1 MQEYDIYLDSRD
13 RLLGSDVASATFKL
27 SHTLTNIRSV
37 YLKSMQFTNT
47 MMNIT
52 ANDNRFKVDAL
63 DGIHL
68 YVIPPGNYN
77 AASLVTMLNSM
88 MTDIFCTVT
97 LSGNVLTWGT
107 RFLISNISTTVLGLP
122 LSGPLNGTRNTILSL
137 SSLLFVSLRC
147 PSIQPAARPV
157 SCGNNPPNMV
167 SLVTV
172 PVTVEY
178 NFLQAYTAQFPSV
191 IPCRNHSLDLLTFVI
206 EDPYSRRY
214 LTDMQQWAAVVS
226 ILAD

>member
-1 MQEYDIYLDSRD
+1 
-13 RLLGSDVASATFKL
+13 
-27 SHTLTNIRSV
+27 
-37 YLKSMQFTNT
+37 
-47 MMNIT
+47 MMNISS
-52 ANDNRFKVDAL
+52 NDNHFSVQTL
-63 DGIHL
+63 TGVNL

-77 AASLVTMLNSM
+77 ASQLVTTLNNL

-107 RFLISNISTTVLGLP
+107 RFLIINISTTVLGLP
-122 LSGPLNGTRNTILSL
+122 VGPLNGTRNTILSL

-147 PSIQPAARPV
+147 PSIQPAARPI

-172 PVTVEY
+172 PVTVEF
-178 NFLQAYTAQFPSV
+178 NFLQAYTAQFPNV
-191 IPCRNHSLDLLTFVI
+191 IPCRNHSLDLLTFVVQ
-206 EDPYSRRY
+206 DPHSQRY

>member
-1 MQEYDIYLDSRD
+1 
-13 RLLGSDVASATFKL
+13 
-27 SHTLTNIRSV
+27 
-37 YLKSMQFTNT
+37 

-52 ANDNRFKVDAL
+52 ENDNRFSVQTL
-63 DGIHL
+63 TGINL

-77 AASLVTMLNSM
+77 AASLVTMLNTM
-88 MTDIFCTVT
+88 MADIFCTVT

-107 RFLISNISTTVLGLP
+107 RFLIINISTTVLGLP
-122 LSGPLNGTRNTILSL
+122 VGPLNGTRNTVLSL

-147 PSIQPAARPV
+147 PSIQPAARPI
-157 SCGNNPPNMV
+157 SCGNNTPNMV

-178 NFLQAYTAQFPSV
+178 NFVQAYTAQFPNV
-191 IPCRNHSLDLLTFVI
+191 IPCRHHSLDLLTFIVQ
-206 EDPYSRRY
+206 DPQSQRY

>member
-13 RLLGSDVASATFKL
+13 RLAGSDVSSATFKL
-27 SHTLTNIRSV
+27 SHTLTNVRSV

-52 ANDNRFKVDAL
+52 SNDNRFSVQTL
-63 DGIHL
+63 TGVNL
-68 YVIPPGNYN
+68 YVIPPGTYN
-77 AASLVTMLNSM
+77 SATLVQTLNSL
-88 MTDIFCTVT
+88 MTDIFCVVT

-107 RFLISNISTTVLGLP
+107 RFLIINISTTVLGLP
-122 LSGPLNGTRNTILSL
+122 VGPLNGTRNTILSL
-137 SSLLFVSLRC
+137 SSLLFVSLKC
-147 PSIQPAARPV
+147 PSIQPAARPI

-167 SLVTV
+167 SLITV
-172 PVTVEY
+172 PVTVEF
-178 NFLQAYTAQFPSV
+178 NFVQSYTAQFPSV
-191 IPCRNHSLDLLTFVI
+191 IPCRNHSLDLLTFTVV
-206 EDPYSRRY
+206 DPHSQRY